1 MEVYMTA
8 REERFCRL
16 CKMKF
21 QEQDGFR
28 IFWTGNDGH
37 AYCSPNHALEGGGDP
52 DKIKKQ
58 STAIDKSGERP

>member
-1 MEVYMTA
+1 
-8 REERFCRL
+8 
-16 CKMKF
+16 MKF

-28 IFWTGNDGH
+28 IFWTGADGH